1 MRKKPQPASPRRI
14 EPGYL
19 EGLPSTALK
28 HVRETIKALER
39 GDLEAAERAITMA
52 LVYAPQHP
60 EPHRLLG
67 IALQRL
73 GRAADAIASFREVV
87 KLRPDDG
94 GVLLPLARAQA
105 DANDIAGAIE
115 TLRTRV
121 AAHADAEALYALA
134 QMLDR
139 HGELDEALSILERV
153 VALDPEHAQAR
164 LQYARCL
171 FYCGRSEQAAAQFR
185 HLLRANRQ
193 VASAWY
199 GLVEMKTVD
208 FDDDDLATLTRLS
221 EKSAFTGLER
231 ATLLHALGSVR
242 EATGHFPGAFAAFT
256 AAAQLERAEFAWHAD
271 VFTRHV
277 SAVRNAFPQAVAA
290 DSADRGREVVL
301 IVGMPRSGSTL
312 IEQIL
317 AAHPDVEGGSELP
330 DLNLVLQ
337 EESARRRTPLP
348 QWFSAAT
355 PADWRRL
362 GEDYLARTARWRR
375 KKPRFTDKFP
385 GNWIVAEAALAMLP
399 GARVIDCRRDAI
411 ETCWSCFKQFFAPG
425 MAAWS
430 CSFEGLANY
439 WRECLRQ
446 GNRLATRYPRS
457 FRVMGYEAFVDD
469 AETQTRELLAFCDLA
484 FDPACLRFYESSRT
498 IRTASAAQVRQPITR
513 NKSRSAAYGALLDP
527 LLRLLAQAQ
536 LDLGNA
542 QIPPPDR

>member
-1 MRKKPQPASPRRI
+1 MTKKPQPASPRRI
-14 EPGYL
+14 EPGDL
-19 EGLPSTALK
+19 QGLTPLALK
-28 HVRETIKALER
+28 HVREALHALER
-39 GDLEAAERAITMA
+39 GDLDAAERAVTLA
-52 LVYAPQHP
+52 LVYAPAHP
-60 EPHRLLG
+60 EPYRLLG
-67 IALQRL
+67 ITQQRL
-73 GRAADAIASFREVV
+73 GRAGDAITSFGEAL
-87 KLRPDDG
+87 KLRPGYDD
-94 GVLLPLARAQA
+94 VLLPLTLAQA
-105 DANDIAGAIE
+105 DANDVAGAIE

-121 AAHADAEALYALA
+121 ARSADAKTLYALA
-134 QMLDR
+134 QVLDR

-171 FYCGRSEQAAAQFR
+171 FYGGHTEQAAAQFR
-185 HLLRANRQ
+185 QLLRAGRQ

-199 GLVEMKTVD
+199 GLAEMKTVE
-208 FDDDDLATLTRLS
+208 FDEDDLATLTRLS
-221 EKSAFTGLER
+221 EKSAFAGMER

-242 EATGHFPGAFAAFT
+242 EATGHYPGAFAAFT

-277 SAVRNAFPQAVAA
+277 AAVRDAFPQPVAA
-290 DSADRGREVVL
+290 DSAERGREVVF

-317 AAHPDVEGGSELP
+317 AAHAEVEGGSELP

-337 EESARRRTPLP
+337 EESARRRAPLP
-348 QWFSAAT
+348 QWSSAAT
-355 PADWRRL
+355 PADWQRL

-399 GARVIDCRRDAI
+399 GARVIDCRRDAV

-430 CSFEGLANY
+430 CSFEGLASY

-446 GNRLATRYPRS
+446 GDHLAARYPRS
-457 FRVMGYEAFVDD
+457 FRVVRYEAFVDD
-469 AETQTRELLAFCDLA
+469 VEAQTRELLAFCGLA
-484 FDPACLRFYESSRT
+484 FDAACQRFLRIHADHTHRQ
-498 IRTASAAQVRQPITR
+498 RGAGAAADHAQQIAH
-513 NKSRSAAYGALLDP
+513 RSLRCAA
-527 LLRLLAQAQ
+527 
-536 LDLGNA
+536 
-542 QIPPPDR
+542 